1 MIISILGTTFRI
13 AVVVFSTWSALSYA
27 HPDGA
32 KIVTAYGENP
42 VWHNW
47 ISYTP
52 LGTRSLSGEPVT
64 AIHIVDDSSTYIATT
79 SGVYEYDGNS
89 LVLVPVKWPRAN
101 QKPVRRVLRFISTS
115 GGAIYLISR
124 NDGIFMR
131 TPSSDSFEHIQIA
144 QEEWAAIGNVTA
156 ALALNQEV
164 IALVADNGI
173 FYMDL
178 ADQKLHDLPVIINNS
193 RAKVSSIESSAAGG
207 IVALTHTGMVV
218 NFGWREDRFVQ
229 EDAVQCEGIN
239 GIPRLVTSSG
249 ATPSRYIF
257 VIGNNQLMKMHLTSN
272 LCVTDEVGLSEFGI
286 SNVGYISQIKA
297 LPQAERVA
305 IATDNGVIL
314 LGQDSAHQI
323 SVQNSR
329 LQSNETIAVEPG
341 IHGELWIGS
350 FQGLIQAVNGN
361 IFLADNLNVS
371 GSTAVVDIALLN
383 GRAYIATYDAVL
395 RERRTGLAI
404 SFQEIALG
412 EPIAGISAI
421 SSSDEKLAIGFR
433 DGTYRIL
440 HPEENLLS
448 QPVKLPSTGNG
459 EIAISAMLEL
469 GGDRILVSTYGQGLF
484 VVGPHHSAA
493 LRPIT
498 DPDKEDTHYIDVRQ
512 LDNGDVIAIS
522 LREAINIGPPSSWIQ
537 SIEEGDIVAAVKW
550 RLPDAW
556 LFAESPDGIVAGFP
570 AGVIA
575 RIVSRDGKVE
585 AQQIVD
591 LESTL
596 FALEIASTGIIYA
609 ATAAGIFHV
618 ASDGQVL
625 GETPEFILSPLS
637 VDYGAS
643 SSQKNGAVYFGGT
656 AGLIVIDPLL
666 SSMAEPQPKVSLLG
680 VQIGYSDWIR
690 IPPNRSPQRLTIPS
704 SASVLRIRIG
714 TSKLVNT
721 TSHSVEYKVG
731 DIEPH
736 WRKLAND
743 GVIHLTKLPAGEYT
757 IDVRSK
763 FHAMSDTLFPIT
775 VLPHWWQ
782 TTYAYV
788 AYLVAFLALGYLI
801 IRTYENRLLRESRA
815 ELEMQVHLAQEREV
829 DELQAHVEATQHL
842 AERFETHVN
851 DLLGC
856 VEEFLTDSDST
867 GEHAAV
873 ARPIRERLSALRTL
887 QLHTTHEG
895 GSLTSDLRAFT
906 DDIAARLASDSRIPV
921 TTVTEF
927 NAARYPAEH
936 AVYLATLIHEL
947 LREAVMEAFVPTML
961 APIIALKL
969 AGPTLHDSG
978 RYSYELVVE
987 DNGKGPNAGGVR
999 GAETLERLKII
1010 EGIASAHNGT
1020 LELSDIGGTRAVV
1033 SLQFEP
1039 GLDT

>member
-714 TSKLVNT
+714 TSKLV
-721 TSHSVEYKVG
+721 
-731 DIEPH
+731 I
-736 WRKLAND
+736 
-743 GVIHLTKLPAGEYT
+743 
-757 IDVRSK
+757 
-763 FHAMSDTLFPIT
+763 PIT